1 MITSPRPLITEK
13 NVKSGEAAYQSQL
26 TPRDTRVSSV
36 VKTLPIPKKRP
47 EMAMSVIGTSIAFPN
62 DWNFSFINSLLN
74 EPLQTTI
81 APHVP
86 TQAKRKTCSA
96 IDTK

>member
-1 MITSPRPLITEK
+1 MLKTVEILLGAAGLAADNTTVEALQAVGLTSIQASVNTEK
-13 NVKSGEAAYQSQL
+13 NVKSGEVVYQSQL

-62 DWNFSFINSLLN
+62 D
-74 EPLQTTI
+74 
-81 APHVP
+81 
-86 TQAKRKTCSA
+86 
-96 IDTK
+96 

>member
-1 MITSPRPLITEK
+1 MITSPRPLNTEK

-62 DWNFSFINSLLN
+62 D
-74 EPLQTTI
+74 
-81 APHVP
+81 
-86 TQAKRKTCSA
+86 
-96 IDTK
+96 